1 MSERSTP
8 PEGLGWGTYGKLD
21 HVPPGERTIEG
32 LRDQFLLFA
41 AIVSPGSVIE
51 VVSPAYAQLAR
62 AAAEDRHILT
72 LARQCRAGQP
82 VVHLLLAA
90 VKRLVAE
97 EPDCE
102 LAGHYASLARGTPPS
117 PGTSRAFAAFCR
129 RRSDEIIAL
138 VRSEHVQ
145 TNEVRR
151 CACLLPAFC
160 LVSQDAGGDSLSL
173 IDIGAAAGLN
183 LLWDRYRYAYS
194 DGAVF
199 GSPDTMTIGCEART
213 SLPDFPKIL
222 PGVTHRVGIDLHPI
236 DLVNEDR
243 YRWAMAL
250 VWPDHAE
257 RARLLAAARRIWLA
271 QPPTVELGN
280 VVVRLP
286 ALIQAAPPD
295 SALCLYHSHTFNQL
309 SHDDRAS
316 LRRTI
321 VAASND
327 RIVYHVSLVADRL
340 VVERLERGRSAILAT
355 ARCHNHGAWIAW
367 DQRPRDSGGMW
378 RASGDRQ
385 PTV

>member
-8 PEGLGWGTYGKLD
+8 PEGLGWGAYGKLD

-51 VVSPAYAQLAR
+51 VVSPTYAQLAR

-72 LARQCRAGQP
+72 LARQCRVGQP

-97 EPDCE
+97 EPDGE
-102 LAGHYASLARGTPPS
+102 LAGHYASSAQGTPPL
-117 PGTSRAFAAFCR
+117 PGTSKAFADFCR
-129 RRSDEIIAL
+129 RRSDEIVAL
-138 VRSEHVQ
+138 ARSERVQ

-151 CACLLPAFC
+151 CACLMPAFC
-160 LVSQDAGGDSLSL
+160 LVSQNAGGDSLSL
-173 IDIGAAAGLN
+173 IDIGAATGLN

-194 DGAVF
+194 DGAWF
-199 GSPDTMTIGCEART
+199 GPPDSTLTIGCEART
-213 SLPDFPKIL
+213 PLPGFPKIL
-222 PGVTHRVGIDLHPI
+222 PGVTHRVGVDLHPI
-236 DLVNEDR
+236 DLGNEDR

-257 RARLLAAARRIWLA
+257 RARLLAAARRVWLA
-271 QPPTVELGN
+271 QPPTVEPGN

-286 ALIQAAPPD
+286 ALIQAAPTD

-316 LRRTI
+316 LRGTI
-321 VAASND
+321 VAASDD

-340 VVERLERGRSAILAT
+340 VVERLERGRSTILAT

-367 DQRPRDSGGMW
+367 GQRLNDSDG
-378 RASGDRQ
+378 A
-385 PTV
+385 